1 MTSQQVLGPFT
12 LGERP
17 GASVWIADDS
27 RSGERVAI
35 KILTRE
41 LPKDEAQREEL
52 VRDIRVSAAIYH
64 PFIVPIQEILPVEDS
79 LVMVMK
85 LVEGTP
91 LGARPSGTPAPQEE
105 TLSIGY
111 QLASAARYL
120 HARGV
125 VHCNIAG
132 DSVIIGGDGKVALG
146 GLNLSNLRR
155 RERQSTA
162 WQQKGTDAR
171 AVAYMAPEQISSH
184 AISDRTDV
192 FSIGVVLYQL
202 STGFLPFPG
211 MTAGDIAH
219 TIVEGQPVS
228 PKAVNPEIS
237 ASVLSVLGR
246 CLFRDPARRLAGV
259 KEVSDAIERADPRI
273 PGIVAELEKTL
284 VVPDARASD
293 ERRKLL
299 LVADLADYDSLRVT
313 DEAAAMRCAARM
325 QQILGESV
333 YLFDG
338 KVLDPFG
345 ACVIAELP
353 SVDAALEAARKGEFD
368 VAPENQE
375 GDILRV
381 RLLLHAGEVAM
392 VEGVPGGPAIE
403 RALAALAQVPA
414 GTLFVSEEFVKEG
427 RGKVRLRDAGA
438 KGGVKLYTIVPGE
451 PQVVAETEVDLS
463 TGSFAS
469 EAESEMAARLSMEAA
484 QQARQRMFV
493 LAAAL
498 LALVIFGAA
507 GLMWMRQAGDR
518 APVEQVQ
525 ATAALEDSGPTEA
538 NPRIV
543 HIAPFDVDSD
553 DPVML
558 DRATA
563 IRFVASAILRTRREL
578 RLVEE
583 EEPESLTVTV
593 RVRGKGEEAVIT
605 ALAAQTSESAPLTD
619 VSSGVNLVT
628 RAVLTAAKSKPPAEV
643 TPVAMNAFG
652 EAAMARA
659 AGETRRAE
667 NALRTALAADDKFL
681 PAQLLAME
689 LFASMGRDA
698 DALAA
703 ARQVMALDASNV
715 AATRTA
721 ARASLIGGD
730 LRQSFALYSAVIERV
745 PNDSEALNLFARF
758 AAATGDVERFTK
770 YVGRLRGLP
779 SFQVT
784 AHEPDI
790 IAASGRIDT
799 AIQRYYAIE
808 EKEPN
813 NAALALKI
821 GRLAILRH
829 SMPIAQLELKKLE
842 HLDPLYGRHLLKAY
856 IDAENRRRKDAVASL
871 EKALVAMMPG
881 DSYWTSAAEVYA
893 IMADTRGTLDALE
906 KAAHRKEPTAAYVL
920 ANPLFR
926 YLENEPR
933 FRQLQTRLIAQ
944 QAEIKAAFEAVQ

>member
-12 LGERP
+12 LGDRP

-35 KILTRE
+35 KVLTRE
-41 LPKDEAQREEL
+41 LPQDETTREEL
-52 VRDIRVSAAIYH
+52 VREIRVSAAIYN
-64 PFIVPIQEILPVEDS
+64 PFIVSILEILPIDDT
-79 LVMVMK
+79 LVMVMS

-91 LGARPSGTPAPQEE
+91 IGARPSGTPAPQEQ

-120 HARGV
+120 HGRGV

-132 DSVIIGGDGKVALG
+132 DSVIVDGDGKVTLA
-146 GLNLSNLRR
+146 GLNLTNLRR
-155 RERQSTA
+155 HAHQPTA
-162 WQQKGTDAR
+162 WQQKKADAR
-171 AVAYMAPEQISSH
+171 AVAYMAPEQIVSQE
-184 AISDRTDV
+184 ISDRTDV
-192 FSIGVVLYQL
+192 FSIGVVLYHL

-211 MTAGDIAH
+211 MTAGDVAHMIA
-219 TIVEGQPVS
+219 EGHPVS
-228 PKAVNPEIS
+228 PRAVNPAIS
-237 ASVLSVLGR
+237 ASMLSVLGG
-246 CLFRDPARRLAGV
+246 CLFRDPARRLPGV
-259 KEVSDAIERADPRI
+259 KEVADAIERADPRV
-273 PGIVAELEKTL
+273 PAVVAELEKTM
-284 VVPDARASD
+284 VVPDARAS
-293 ERRKLL
+293 ETHRKLL
-299 LVADLADYDSLRVT
+299 LVADLADYDSLRAT
-313 DEAAAMRCAARM
+313 DETAASRCAARM

-353 SVDAALEAARKGEFD
+353 SIDAALEAARKGEFD
-368 VAPENQE
+368 VAPANQE

-381 RLLLHAGEVAM
+381 RLLLHAGEVDV

-403 RALAALAQVPA
+403 RARAALAQLPP
-414 GTLFVSEEFVKEG
+414 GTLFVSEEFVRDG

-451 PQVVAETEVDLS
+451 PDVAPGTELDVS
-463 TGSFAS
+463 TGNLSS
-469 EAESEMAARLSMEAA
+469 EAEVEMQARLSMEAA

-498 LALVIFGAA
+498 VALVVFGAA

-518 APVEQVQ
+518 PRVEPSPL
-525 ATAALEDSGPTEA
+525 AAALEDSGPSEN
-538 NPRIV
+538 NPRVV
-543 HIAPFDVDSD
+543 HVAPFDVDSD

-563 IRFVASAILRTRREL
+563 IRFVASAILRTHREL

-593 RVRGKGEEAVIT
+593 RVRGTGADAQIT
-605 ALAAQTSESAPLTD
+605 TLAGRTSESTPLTD
-619 VSSGVNLVT
+619 VASGVNLVT
-628 RAVLTAAKSKPPAEV
+628 RAVLTEAKSKPPAEV
-643 TPVAMNAFG
+643 APVAMNAFG

-689 LFASMGRDA
+689 LFAATGRDA

-730 LRQSFALYSAVIERV
+730 LKQAFALYSAVIERV
-745 PNDSEALNLFARF
+745 PNDSEALNHFARF
-758 AAATGDVERFTK
+758 AAAVGDVERFTK

-842 HLDPLYGRHLLKAY
+842 HLDPLYGQHLLKAY
-856 IDAENRRRKDAVASL
+856 IEAENRRRKDAVASL
-871 EKALVAMMPG
+871 EKALSAMMPG
-881 DSYWTSAAEVYA
+881 DSSWTSAAEVYA
-893 IMADTRGTLDALE
+893 IMADTRGVLDALE

-933 FRQLQTRLIAQ
+933 FRKLQTRLVAQ
-944 QAEIKAAFEAVQ
+944 QAEIKAAFQGVP